1 MDALC
6 YAIPARFAYMTIP
19 ADDLRVFADGM
30 FPSFAKCPAADF
42 IQGAAHRYIGGHD
55 LLLDIPKTLVNRG
68 PFAALHHAGHVVL
81 TDLPTRAGIPIPG
94 FSHLGLGHWLESLGI
109 AKGWMSINLSDAGL
123 GVIAVADGHHDLLAA
138 LAGTLHMNTDAF
150 FHSFGMGTTEIVMA
164 CMWKNPI
171 LLTGGIEKLLAGVV
185 SAWKTFAVPVDP
197 LTFFGHAIT
206 SAILGFAVTSCFVN
220 GSIPQSMLNGFR
232 SGIVGGLFAVSPA
245 FGFAAA
251 GCMVTFGLA
260 QLLAKHH
267 ATDYNRAF
275 AVDRTTVL
283 LLFQEVPVTG
293 PSDTWFADVFRS
305 NDFMGCAEIP
315 EDRSLNPGLSYGL
328 LPEEPSQLETAYAI
342 FETRPG
348 PIFSESLQ
356 PSRFEI
362 NPPNSGFRTES
373 VVF

>member
-6 YAIPARFAYMTIP
+6 YAIPARFAYTAIP
-19 ADDLRVFADGM
+19 GDDLRAFADGM

-55 LLLDIPKTLVNRG
+55 LLLDIPKTLVDRG
-68 PFAALHHAGHVVL
+68 PLAALHHAGHVVL
-81 TDLPTRAGIPIPG
+81 TDLPTRAGIPFPG
-94 FSHLGLGHWLESLGI
+94 FSHAGLGHWLESLGI

-150 FHSFGMGTTEIVMA
+150 FHSFGVGTTEVVMA

-232 SGIVGGLFAVSPA
+232 SGIVGGLFTISPA

-275 AVDRTTVL
+275 AVNRTTVL
-283 LLFQEVPVTG
+283 RLFQEVPVTG
-293 PSDTWFADVFRS
+293 PSDTWFADVFRR
-305 NDFMGCAEIP
+305 NDFMGHVKLPAGWALKS
-315 EDRSLNPGLSYGL
+315 DLSCGL
-328 LPEEPSQLETAYAI
+328 LPVEPSELKTAYAI
-342 FETRPG
+342 FETHPG
-348 PIFSESLQ
+348 STFSDSLQ
-356 PSRFEI
+356 PLPFEL
-362 NPPNSGFRTES
+362 PPASGFQTET
-373 VVF
+373 VTF